1 MTLSQSQNQSAS
13 HSSLYHSTCLRRKLC
28 IPFSDIPNF
37 SRMDDYLR
45 QMVSNDMDGRCIAE
59 GFIKP
64 GSCVLRSHSIG
75 ALSAGNIR
83 FDLDVECMLC
93 GPKDGAVINCIAK
106 TVTQA
111 GIRAHACTNPSPVV
125 IYISREMHDAVRHG
139 PVPMPMDSIKPGDTM
154 QIRVVGKRF
163 ELNDKH
169 VSVIGE
175 LINEFN

>member
-1 MTLSQSQNQSAS
+1 M
-13 HSSLYHSTCLRRKLC
+13 
-28 IPFSDIPNF
+28 
-37 SRMDDYLR
+37 
-45 QMVSNDMDGRCIAE
+45 SNEMDGRCIVE

-64 GSCVLRSHSIG
+64 GSCVLRSHSVG
-75 ALSAGNIR
+75 TFSAGNIR
-83 FDLDVECMLC
+83 FDLDVDCMLC
-93 GPKDGAVINCIAK
+93 CPKDGAVINCIAK

-111 GIRAHACTNPSPVV
+111 GIRAHACMNPSPVV

-139 PVPMPMDSIKPGDTM
+139 PVPMQMDSVRPGDAM

-175 LINEFN
+175 LIMNECM

>member
-1 MTLSQSQNQSAS
+1 M
-13 HSSLYHSTCLRRKLC
+13 
-28 IPFSDIPNF
+28 
-37 SRMDDYLR
+37 R
-45 QMVSNDMDGRCIAE
+45 QMVSNEMDGRCIAE

-83 FDLDVECMLC
+83 FDLDVDCMLC
-93 GPKDGAVINCIAK
+93 CPKDGAVINCIAK

-125 IYISREMHDAVRHG
+125 IYISREMHDAARIPM
-139 PVPMPMDSIKPGDTM
+139 PVPMPMTMTMDSIKPGDTM
-154 QIRVVGKRF
+154 QIRVVGRRF

>member
-1 MTLSQSQNQSAS
+1 MTPSQNQSAS
-13 HSSLYHSTCLRRKLC
+13 HNSLYHSTCLHRKLC
-28 IPFSDIPNF
+28 IPFSEINF
-37 SRMDDYLR
+37 SRIEDHLR

-59 GFIKP
+59 GFVKP

-75 ALSAGNIR
+75 SLSAGNVR
-83 FDLDVECMLC
+83 FELDVECMLC
-93 GPKDGAVINCIAK
+93 CPKDGAVINCVAK

-111 GIRAHACTNPSPVV
+111 GIRAHACMSPSPVV
-125 IYISREMHDAVRHG
+125 IYISREMQDAVRTPQG
-139 PVPMPMDSIKPGDTM
+139 PVPMQMDSIKPGDTM

-175 LINEFN
+175 LINEFD